1 MCQSGRFSNIQSHM
15 HEHYSTNACVQ
26 RTTMMLTPV
35 KHFVT
40 LKVLVLLQ
48 NQGTQ
53 WLWELDILPPFLHY
67 EPLLRPPIV
76 NSLFPVT
83 RPHGKI

>member
-1 MCQSGRFSNIQSHM
+1 ML
-15 HEHYSTNACVQ
+15 
-26 RTTMMLTPV
+26 LTPV

-48 NQGTQ
+48 NQKTQ

-67 EPLLRPPIV
+67 EPLLKGTKKVAYLLIHQNVKLLLWCHNRTL
-76 NSLFPVT
+76 NMG
-83 RPHGKI
+83 HKHNQ